1 MKQSCTEVKLRKPS
15 LWLCFACSALI
26 HILAVLLI
34 LPIRYD
40 VTAMRGRDSR
50 KKIRFVTVS
59 RDREKEQHRQAK
71 QHPAK
76 EPSWVKTSP
85 DQESLVRPKR
95 SDYIGTRHTIAS
107 GNGKNSDQK
116 TEHNL
121 PNTDGEKERG
131 EIVLFDQK
139 RQDGSLEN
147 EGECSS
153 PTSEATPSLSAEES
167 EGVNALA
174 SNSIHRDDSDGN
186 VATARRPQPKE
197 YKKEN
202 RENAAPSFNE
212 YMAEEE
218 NGLLL
223 TASLDVDRYM
233 NSSLLPDEMRSGVT
247 LQHQQRTNAPSSRL
261 PYDPSFTASSQP
273 GFRTTE
279 KRTRTT
285 GRFVMGSKPSLNV
298 EKTPKGMYQALIYRR
313 IAYYWYKEC
322 DANRDMIIPGS
333 LQIRLLVNIH
343 GQIVSMDLVK
353 RAGASVSQQGFT
365 FRAVRCAEIPPMPS
379 DVRRDIVGDKMEL
392 IFDFYFD

>member
-1 MKQSCTEVKLRKPS
+1 MKQSCTEVKSRKPS

-26 HILAVLLI
+26 HILAVLII

-40 VTAMRGRDSR
+40 ATAMRGRDSR
-50 KKIRFVTVS
+50 KKIRFVTLS

-95 SDYIGTRHTIAS
+95 PDYIGTRHTVAS

-121 PNTDGEKERG
+121 PNSDGEKERG

-139 RQDGSLEN
+139 RQDGSLGN

-153 PTSEATPSLSAEES
+153 PISEATLSLSAEES
-167 EGVNALA
+167 EEVKALA
-174 SNSIHRDDSDGN
+174 SNKIHRDDSNGN
-186 VATARRPQPKE
+186 VAPARRSQPKE
-197 YKKEN
+197 YKEN
-202 RENAAPSFNE
+202 RENAAPSLKE

-218 NGLLL
+218 NGVRL
-223 TASLDVDRYM
+223 TASLDVDQYM
-233 NSSLLPDEMRSGVT
+233 NSSLLPAEMRGGVA
-247 LQHQQRTNAPSSRL
+247 LPHQQRTTAPSFRL

-285 GRFVMGSKPSLNV
+285 GRFVLGSKPSLNV

-343 GQIVSMDLVK
+343 GQIASVDLVK

-365 FRAVRCAEIPPMPS
+365 FRAVRCAEIPPMPT
-379 DVRRDIVGDKMEL
+379 DVQRDIVGDKMEL